1 MIMDVKRLLVYI
13 YQIIIIYRSKE
24 QGYNYI
30 YLLYTYI
37 YIYIYIYIYK
47 KISTIIQHRTRN
59 LNHIY
64 NTKYG
69 IYSIRAKR

>member
-1 MIMDVKRLLVYI
+1 MIMDVKRLLVCIYI
-13 YQIIIIYRSKE
+13 YQIIIYKSKE
-24 QGYNYI
+24 QGYKYI
-30 YLLYTYI
+30 YTTTAYI
-37 YIYIYIYIYK
+37 YIYIK
-47 KISTIIQHRTRN
+47 QISTIIQHRTRN

>member
-13 YQIIIIYRSKE
+13 YQIIIIYKSKE

>member
-13 YQIIIIYRSKE
+13 YIYQIIIYKSKE

-30 YLLYTYI
+30 HLLYTYI
-37 YIYIYIYIYK
+37 HTYIYIYK